1 MKNFIG
7 LIAIL
12 FIITISFGQY
22 DSPNC
27 PHRYD
32 ITPYVGVGLSI
43 ANSDDFAMSSYTSIE
58 AGVMFENMTVAGVF
72 GRSNL
77 DHMFNNDSFTNYWY
91 EGKIAYSFPLGF
103 VDGYGVFGLGNY
115 IGSKT
120 IFIEYGGGIS
130 KVFNDHF
137 GASIQ
142 ISNWDGSTYF
152 SPSIFVTF

>member
-12 FIITISFGQY
+12 FITTISFGQY

-43 ANSDDFAMSSYTSIE
+43 TNSDDFVMSSYTSIE

-130 KVFNDHF
+130 KAFNDHF

-142 ISNWDGSTYF
+142 ISNWDGVTYF